1 MICSSNK
8 TGPGWIFIA
17 VALIVMGLLQLS
29 DFQTLRYQ
37 QNWLAN
43 GEYWRIFSAHWVHVN
58 TPHLLLNAFGLVLC
72 MGITSPPWSIMRWVI
87 YNFLLT
93 LGISISFTL
102 LNPELQWYAGYSGVL
117 YGIFM
122 LAAIDLYRRDKP
134 IAVLLT
140 MAISTKIVLEQVG
153 GFNVTSSKFIGTP
166 VVIDAHL
173 YGALLAISI
182 VLGERL
188 YRVFYKDNE

>member
-1 MICSSNK
+1 
-8 TGPGWIFIA
+8 
-17 VALIVMGLLQLS
+17 
-29 DFQTLRYQ
+29 
-37 QNWLAN
+37 
-43 GEYWRIFSAHWVHVN
+43 
-58 TPHLLLNAFGLVLC
+58 
-72 MGITSPPWSIMRWVI
+72 
-87 YNFLLT
+87 
-93 LGISISFTL
+93 
-102 LNPELQWYAGYSGVL
+102 
-117 YGIFM
+117 M